1 MSSLLS
7 VESLSVRYG
16 RVHAVRG
23 ASLSID
29 EGEVVAVLGANGAG
43 KSSLL
48 KGILGL
54 VPADEGVVRFG
65 GRDLTSASP
74 AQRIVAGMALVPEG
88 RRLLMSLT
96 VEENLLMGAYL
107 RRDGAAVRKEID
119 ALYAR
124 FPNLAARR
132 ALPASVLSG
141 GEQQMLAIGRGILA
155 RPKLMLLDEPSLG
168 LSPLLVQ
175 ALFRL
180 LAELNRAG
188 LALLLVARNPV
199 DEINAAGGVNGRKLR
214 YITFDTAGNPGQTV
228 VGLRKLAEDDKVL
241 AIIGPFSS
249 GQVQVAAPAADRT
262 GVVIM
267 AMASSAPKL
276 VANFKYAFRNTSDEG
291 YMFDRVMRTLKAK
304 GYPIAT
310 GAVAYANDDTIS
322 RVMGEKVLPGLMQT
336 NGVQLKG
343 AVEFTLGAFDFSA
356 QVAQLKANPTDLV
369 GVGAP
374 PEAAI
379 KLAQELRRQGHN
391 GRLVAGPTLNDPDLP
406 DRMGSAGHGTV

>member
-29 EGEVVAVLGANGAG
+29 EGEVVAVLGANSAG

-65 GRDLTSASP
+65 GRDLTRAPP
-74 AQRIVAGMALVPEG
+74 AQRIAAGMALVPEG
-88 RRLLMSLT
+88 RRILMSLT

-107 RRDGAAVRKEID
+107 RRDGAAVRNEID
-119 ALYAR
+119 ALYVR

-175 ALFRL
+175 ELFRL
-180 LAELNRAG
+180 LAELNRDG
-188 LALLLVARNPV
+188 LALLLVEQNTRQALRLCAR
-199 DEINAAGGVNGRKLR
+199 A
-214 YITFDTAGNPGQTV
+214 Y
-228 VGLRKLAEDDKVL
+228 
-241 AIIGPFSS
+241 
-249 GQVQVAAPAADRT
+249 
-262 GVVIM
+262 
-267 AMASSAPKL
+267 
-276 VANFKYAFRNTSDEG
+276 
-291 YMFDRVMRTLKAK
+291 VM
-304 GYPIAT
+304 
-310 GAVAYANDDTIS
+310 
-322 RVMGEKVLPGLMQT
+322 E
-336 NGVQLKG
+336 
-343 AVEFTLGAFDFSA
+343 LGAIVMQDRPQA
-356 QVAQLKANPTDLV
+356 LLDD
-369 GVGAP
+369 
-374 PEAAI
+374 
-379 KLAQELRRQGHN
+379 R
-391 GRLVAGPTLNDPDLP
+391 RLVAAYLG
-406 DRMGSAGHGTV
+406 GSR